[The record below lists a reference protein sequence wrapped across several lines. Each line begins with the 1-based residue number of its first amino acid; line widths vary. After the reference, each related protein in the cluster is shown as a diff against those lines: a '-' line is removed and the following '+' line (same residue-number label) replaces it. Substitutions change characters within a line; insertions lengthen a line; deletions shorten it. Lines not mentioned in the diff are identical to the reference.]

1 MSGQDHKGQEPVNP
15 RIVPPPPVVLLLFLA
30 GGYGLQRFFPIG
42 GGESAIESLI
52 AGNALMVLAFAIAVL
67 AARELARAQTAIHP
81 GKAAAALVRTG
92 VFARSR
98 NPIYLSF
105 VFFIVGFGLATANPW
120 MIILAPLLV
129 LYIQERIIKREEDYL
144 TRRFGPDYIVY
155 RKKVRRWF

>member
-15 RIVPPPPVVLLLFLA
+15 RIVPLPPVVLLLFLGA
-30 GGYGLQRFFPIG
+30 GYGLQRFYPLG
-42 GGESAIESLI
+42 SGEAAIESVI

-67 AARELARAQTAIHP
+67 AARELARARTAIHP
-81 GKAAAALVRTG
+81 GGAAAALVRTG

-105 VFFIVGFGLATANPW
+105 IFFMVGFGLATANPW
-120 MIILAPLLV
+120 LIILAPLLL
-129 LYIQERIIKREEDYL
+129 LYVQERIIKREEGYL
-144 TRRFGPDYIVY
+144 TQRFGPEFVDY

>member
-15 RIVPPPPVVLLLFLA
+15 RIFPLPPVVLLLFLA
-30 GGYGLQRFFPIG
+30 GGYGLQWFFPIG
-42 GGESAIESLI
+42 GGSAIESVI

-67 AARELARAQTAIHP
+67 AARELARAQTAIRP
-81 GKAAAALVRTG
+81 GKQAAVLVRTG

-105 VFFIVGFGLATANPW
+105 VFFMVGFGLATANPW

-129 LYIQERIIKREEDYL
+129 LYVQERIIKREEGYL
-144 TRRFGPDYIVY
+144 TQRFGPDYITY
-155 RKKVRRWF
+155 RKEVRRWF

>member
-15 RIVPPPPVVLLLFLA
+15 RIFPLPPVVLLLFLA

-42 GGESAIESLI
+42 GGEPAIESLI

-81 GKAAAALVRTG
+81 GKAPAALVRTG

-105 VFFIVGFGLATANPW
+105 VFFMVGCGLATANPW
-120 MIILAPLLV
+120 MIILAPLFV
-129 LYIQERIIKREEDYL
+129 LYVQERIIKREEGYL
-144 TRRFGPDYIVY
+144 TQRFGPDYLAY

>member
-15 RIVPPPPVVLLLFLA
+15 RIFPLPPVVLLLFLA
-30 GGYGLQRFFPIG
+30 AGFGLQRLFPIG
-42 GGESAIESLI
+42 SGEAAIESVI

-67 AARELARAQTAIHP
+67 AARELARARTAIHP
-81 GKAAAALVRTG
+81 GKPAAALVRTG
-92 VFARSR
+92 VFGRSR

-129 LYIQERIIKREEDYL
+129 LYVQERIIKREEGYL
-144 TRRFGPDYIVY
+144 TQRFGPDYIDY